1 LVEDFYMA
9 RIKAQFLGFLTI
21 LLIGTLFPA
30 NAFAQ
35 ESPDMQGET
44 TPEDGAEN
52 LSLQIAAAVELLSMI
67 AALDEDADIVD
78 NGATFTIDGITVT
91 LVFDVRADRMRLISG
106 ITSDEGLEQA
116 QLHRLMQAN
125 FDSAL
130 DARYAIAQGT
140 VWSTFIHPL
149 SSLTQDDFI
158 SGIAQT
164 VTLVKTFG
172 TTFTSGAFVFGG
184 GDSNGELQKLLME
197 MLQDGE
203 EI

>member
-1 LVEDFYMA
+1 MVSISRILVGIAAFGLMA
-9 RIKAQFLGFLTI
+9 SA
-21 LLIGTLFPA
+21 TLSPLH
-30 NAFAQ
+30 AQ
-35 ESPDMQGET
+35 EAQTEPDGTEQTEET
-44 TPEDGAEN
+44 TPSPEDGLETPMM
-52 LSLQIAAAVELLSMI
+52 AAIKLLAVVSQ
-67 AALDEDADIVD
+67 LDEDAELAP
-78 NGATFTIDGITVT
+78 NGASFTIDGVKVI
-91 LVFDVRADRMRLISG
+91 LVFDVNADRMRLVSD
-106 ITSDEGLEQA
+106 ITSDDGFEAEQ
-116 QLHRLMQAN
+116 LRRLMQAN

-140 VWSTFIHPL
+140 LWSTFIHPL